1 MSTPTYTALATT
13 TLASAASS
21 VTFSS
26 IDQSYGDLVLVS
38 NIDASAVS
46 EFRMRV
52 NGDTGSNYPSVRM
65 QASSIGTTGSAT
77 FNFTYFRLSGNS
89 DMQTDFSFISVIQIM
104 DYTATDKHKSLLVRA
119 NSSSGVD
126 AHAGRWES
134 TSAITS
140 LEIFPSTGTLESG
153 STFSL
158 YGIAK

>member
-1 MSTPTYTALATT
+1 MATPTYIPLATT
-13 TLASAASS
+13 TLASSASS

-38 NIDASAVS
+38 NIDASAFS

-65 QASSIGTTGSAT
+65 QGSGSTTNSAT
-77 FNFTYFRLSGNS
+77 FNFTYFRFNGNS
-89 DMQTDFSFISVIQIM
+89 DMDTDFSFISVIQVM
-104 DYTATDKHKSLLVRA
+104 DYSATDKHKTFLVRA
-119 NSSSGVD
+119 NSSNGVD
-126 AHAGRWES
+126 AHAGRWGS

-158 YGIAK
+158 YGIEK